1 MRSSSKFVL
10 LMLMGLGIGASA
22 SAAPMLQYR
31 VFEDDVLQA
40 GLSGSSATG
49 SIVINGSTSRFDL
62 VSAIAGG
69 SPLVAQPG
77 LTAQTTNISSLTG
90 FGAGSHTIRLEITQ
104 TGVDSQSAGGLLGAL
119 ASTLTANILVNN
131 GLVSNVTVTNYADA
145 ADVAF
150 GRATQLATASF
161 SQPGLDATPVITR
174 TLALPGPTFSETMVF
189 TATFLGGGAAVN
201 ASSQIVAVPE
211 PASLGLFGMG
221 LLGLAALRRRK
232 EA

>member
-1 MRSSSKFVL
+1 
-10 LMLMGLGIGASA
+10 MLMGLGIGASA
-22 SAAPMLQYR
+22 SAAPLLQYR

-40 GLSGSSATG
+40 GLTGSSATG
-49 SIVINGSTSRFDL
+49 SFVISGSTGRFDL
-62 VSAIAGG
+62 ISAIVGG
-69 SPLVAQPG
+69 SPLIAQPG
-77 LTAQTTNISSLTG
+77 LTAQSTTISSLDG
-90 FGAGSHTIRLEITQ
+90 FGAGPHTIRLEVTQ
-104 TGVDSQSAGGLLGAL
+104 TGVDSESAGGLLGAL

-131 GLVSNVTVTNYADA
+131 GLVSNVTVSNYADA

-150 GRATQLATASF
+150 SRATQLATATF
-161 SQPGLDATPVITR
+161 TGPGLDATPVITR

-189 TATFLGGGAAVN
+189 TATFLGGGAVAS

-232 EA
+232 QEA